1 MRVELLAIDCQN
13 DFCDPGGALYVPGAE
28 NDMSQLGDV
37 YRSDRGSTTQYALH
51 A

>member
-13 DFCDPGGALYVPGAE
+13 DFCDPDGALYVPGAE
-28 NDMSQLGDV
+28 NDMTHLAGT
-37 YRSDRGSTTQYALH
+37 YRSNRESSAQYALH

>member
-28 NDMSQLGDV
+28 DDMTRLGTFIA
-37 YRSDRGSTTQYALH
+37 RDR
-51 A
+51 